1 MYLRL
6 IVISLVL
13 GILSGRLVAAE
24 LKATLIS
31 DFSIDFTGDS
41 RFDVDILDW
50 VNQQTGNKIQFERK
64 NVSLNKAMALLKSI
78 DNACLP
84 NVMKTPEREQI
95 AIYSN
100 YPLTVYPPVRL
111 ITLAKAKLPINDV
124 FDLKRLE
131 AKDPLIIGVS
141 HSRRYGENID
151 AFIEQHPSLFYRRH
165 YSASVKRY
173 LQMLQ
178 SGRVDG
184 MIEYTRLVQNFIELD
199 NLQLPKLKITPI
211 LQSSRFNAG
220 YVACAKTAQGQA
232 IINQLNLAYQSES
245 LKQRIINAHYQYF
258 GKDEKALLQSVF
270 IKMFE

>member
-6 IVISLVL
+6 IVITLVL
-13 GILSGRLVAAE
+13 GILSGRLAAAE

-50 VNQQTGNKIQFERK
+50 VNQHTSNKILFERK
-64 NVSLNKAMALLKSI
+64 NVSLNKAMALLTSI

-84 NVMKTPEREQI
+84 NVMKTPKREKV
-95 AIYSN
+95 AIYAN

-111 ITLAKAKLPINDV
+111 ITLAKANHQLSEV
-124 FDLKRLE
+124 FDLKSLE
-131 AKDPLIIGVS
+131 TPQPLIIGVS
-141 HSRRYGENID
+141 HSRRYGEKID
-151 AFIEQHPSLFYRRH
+151 LFIDQHPNLFYRRH

-211 LQSSRFNAG
+211 LQSSRVNAG

-232 IINQLNLAYQSES
+232 IIDQLNLARAVDQ
-245 LKQRIINAHYQYF
+245 
-258 GKDEKALLQSVF
+258 
-270 IKMFE
+270 